1 MYKKLKNANYFLII
15 FSFLLELFAIIIGIF
30 IDVSILYMNNDFL
43 NKSFTFKI
51 FSLIETSILV
61 GFVFQ

>member
-43 NKSFTFKI
+43 NKSYTFKI

-61 GFVFQ
+61 GFVFL

>member
-61 GFVFQ
+61 GFVFL